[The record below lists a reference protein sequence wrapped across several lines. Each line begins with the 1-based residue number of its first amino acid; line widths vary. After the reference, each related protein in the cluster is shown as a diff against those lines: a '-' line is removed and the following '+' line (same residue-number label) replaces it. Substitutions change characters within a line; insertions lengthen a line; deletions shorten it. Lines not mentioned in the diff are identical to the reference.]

1 MHLDF
6 RKHRQGYAIAALI
19 VISGILILTRLS
31 GAIYSSEITRFNPE
45 DAHGAPILKGARLF
59 IDPDNTAWLMN
70 AKEAYR
76 QKKWQVHEVSWDST
90 TGTRPMHWSSPLVW
104 ALLGGSELA
113 VKFLKISRDEALET
127 VQPIVYSLIY
137 FGLLCIVAILA
148 VKGFGIKLGSVFFG
162 LLAAAEGL
170 SWTYFHPFRIDH
182 HGPMVVM
189 ITIYYGALVK
199 IFVCP
204 SSRAPAIV
212 AGVSAGI
219 AIWISAITSIPALV
233 IPLLMYGGCLIYQ
246 RIAKKEFLKRIS
258 PTTWIL
264 FGLLASSMS
273 LVGYLIEYGFSPFIR
288 LEVNSPLYAGAMLGG
303 SILLSGLVCL
313 QDVNWRPNKLQVLLG
328 ASALIAIMIPF
339 AHLAYYR
346 QEAFTLLNPFWE
358 RIPHIIQEGMP
369 VSLMEILQQGLLGF
383 ILAAVVASHFLYY
396 NRKLLHILPLLL
408 TSALLLLMLL
418 FARRLYPIFIVG
430 VYTYVLALL
439 YSIDR
444 DKLPPIWTTTGRVI
458 FLLCAM
464 QLVISLGSLQSG
476 ILTEKRFGLGAQAAV
491 SSRSRIISEDIVRD
505 SRATQTPIRVL
516 ATPELATF
524 ISYYT
529 GGRSTGGIY
538 WESMGNNEET
548 LHALFT
554 RDEKEAES
562 RIDKMDV
569 TYIVIPEAYPEGWG
583 YVYGGLGEMTPDK
596 QMFLERAKAG
606 EIPWL
611 TKVKGKGS
619 DFVFKVSPKNSRGIM
634 RVDSGAEQ
642 EKVPTYTET
651 QKKETGKSIAEPI
664 TLQGTTD

>member
-6 RKHRQGYAIAALI
+6 RKHRQGYVIAALI

-137 FGLLCIVAILA
+137 FGLLCIVAVLA
-148 VKGFGIKLGSVFFG
+148 VKGFGIKLGSIFFG
-162 LLAAAEGL
+162 LLASAEGL
-170 SWTYFHPFRIDH
+170 TWTYFHPFRIDH
-182 HGPMVVM
+182 HGTMVVM
-189 ITIYYGALVK
+189 LAIYYGALVK
-199 IFVCP
+199 IFVGS
-204 SSRAPAIV
+204 SSRIPAII

-246 RIAKKEFLKRIS
+246 RIGKKEFLKRIS

-264 FGLLASSMS
+264 FGILASALS

-303 SILLSGLVCL
+303 SILLAGLVCI
-313 QDVNWRPNKLQVLLG
+313 QDVDWWPNKLQGLLG
-328 ASALIAIMIPF
+328 ASALIAVIIPF
-339 AHLAYYR
+339 AHLAYYQ
-346 QEAFTLLNPFWE
+346 QESFTLLNPFWE
-358 RIPHIIQEGMP
+358 RLPHIIQEGMP
-369 VSLMEILQQGLLGF
+369 VSIMEILQQGLLGV
-383 ILAAVVASHFLYY
+383 ILAAIVVSHCIYY
-396 NRKLLHILPLLL
+396 DRKLAHILPLLL
-408 TSALLLLMLL
+408 TAVMMLLMLL
-418 FARRLYPIFIVG
+418 FARRLYAIFVIVF
-430 VYTYVLALL
+430 YAYVLALL

-444 DKLPPIWTTTGRVI
+444 NKLCSLWATTGRII
-458 FLLCAM
+458 FLLCTM
-464 QLVISLGSLQSG
+464 QLVISLGSLQNG
-476 ILTEKRFGLGAQAAV
+476 ILVEKRFGLGAQVAV

-505 SRATQTPIRVL
+505 SRETQTPIRVL

-538 WESMGNNEET
+538 WESMDIFEDS
-548 LHALFT
+548 LRALFS
-554 RDEKEAES
+554 RDEKEAEEL
-562 RIDKMDV
+562 IDKMDV
-569 TYIVIPEAYPEGWG
+569 TYIVIPEAFPDGWG

-606 EIPWL
+606 KIPW
-611 TKVKGKGS
+611 VSRVQGKGS
-619 DFVFKVSPKNSRGIM
+619 DFVFRVSHKSSRGVVN
-634 RVDSGAEQ
+634 VDSRNEP
-642 EKVPTYTET
+642 EKPT
-651 QKKETGKSIAEPI
+651 KEAGKSVAEPI
-664 TLQGTTD
+664 ILQ